1 MPRCLNCSAVQ
12 LIGMAMLV
20 ALWGLAFGG
29 VPVAWSSWVA
39 QSVPDQAETAG
50 GMLVACVQ
58 TLIVAAAAL
67 GGTI

>member
-1 MPRCLNCSAVQ
+1 MPRFLSWSAVQ

-50 GMLVACVQ
+50 GVVVACVQ
-58 TLIVAAAAL
+58 TSIVAAAAL